1 MTFALTKK
9 EAFEQIIAILTEE
22 ERDEVLINMMKH
34 EIELLNKKKNK
45 ADAERTAINEA
56 IAAQIC
62 EVLADGVARRCDD
75 IRKSIEDDSVST
87 NKVSAVL
94 RSLIADNKVK
104 RGETKGV
111 AYFSLIQ

>member
-1 MTFALTKK
+1 MTKRA
-9 EAFEQIIAILTEE
+9 AFEKIIAVLNAAEA
-22 ERDEVLINMMKH
+22 DELVEVMKH
-34 EIELLNKKKNK
+34 EIELLNKKKTK
-45 ADAERTAINEA
+45 ADEVKTAINEA

-94 RSLIADNKVK
+94 RALIADNKVK
-104 RGETKGV
+104 RVETKGT